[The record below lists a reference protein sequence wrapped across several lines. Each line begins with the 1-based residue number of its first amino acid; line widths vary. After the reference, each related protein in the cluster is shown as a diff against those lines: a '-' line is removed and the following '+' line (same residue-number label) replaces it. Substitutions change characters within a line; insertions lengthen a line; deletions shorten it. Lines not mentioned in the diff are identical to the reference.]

1 MEEKTIYLPSTD
13 YNTILLGQMRE
24 EYLEKLRE
32 LLVFGGLIYQTLENP
47 AEKTVISGKI
57 A

>member
-13 YNTILLGQMRE
+13 YNLILLGQMRE
-24 EYLEKLRE
+24 KYLEKLRE

-47 AEKTVISGKI
+47 SEKTVIRAKK